1 MFGKNVINLRG
12 LVSRTNVGG
21 TKCNVCMCG
30 GGGEELHL
38 RVQLLLLLEGG
49 RQLILVQV
57 QERME
62 RKKILMSRIGEGV
75 QEYGSER
82 PTGTKRGRMTGLQDP
97 GRRRDPSIKTTK
109 ALVY

>member
-12 LVSRTNVGG
+12 LVSRTNGGG
-21 TKCNVCMCG
+21 TKCNVCMRG
-30 GGGEELHL
+30 EEELHL
-38 RVQLLLLLEGG
+38 CVQLLLLLEGG

-62 RKKILMSRIGEGV
+62 RKKILMSRNGEGV

>member
-12 LVSRTNVGG
+12 LVSRTNGGG
-21 TKCNVCMCG
+21 TKCNVCVRGDG
-30 GGGEELHL
+30 GGLHL
-38 RVQLLLLLEGG
+38 CVQLLLLLEGG

-62 RKKILMSRIGEGV
+62 RKKLLMSRIGEGA

-82 PTGTKRGRMTGLQDP
+82 PTGTKRGRMTGSQDP

-109 ALVY
+109 ALGY